1 MENPNIKNWQY
12 QLGRL
17 FGKDSLYN
25 AISEEQNHHCFLCK
39 KPIEHYHHIIEK
51 SKGGSNTID
60 NMVGLCEK
68 HHNMI
73 HKDVDTQE
81 KVKSKKEGLLKKYG
95 ALSVLNQIMP
105 YYINEVINIFGEDHV
120 YFCVGQETKL
130 LRDCLELNKDHH
142 YDAYCIAL
150 LGILQKRNLSLEN
163 VVNNNNDD
171 SSNFISNETTAH
183 NSIFD
188 NSKEI
193 KENYGKVTLY
203 KVQQFRRHNRKIIQ
217 AQRER
222 TYKIDK
228 KVVAKNRRKR
238 TGQTEPSLHEWYIE
252 SVKKIGKEET
262 KKLQSKMQ
270 VVKSI
275 RYYRDKNALQP
286 GTLFMYKNQ
295 VYVLSGSLSN
305 GAYLRAWGDTK
316 TNYPRKDCIIIK
328 RNTGLVFL

>member
-1 MENPNIKNWQY
+1 MENPNIRNWQY
-12 QLGRL
+12 QLGKL
-17 FGKDSLYN
+17 FGKDSLHN
-25 AISEEQNHHCFLCK
+25 AISEEQNHHCFLCN

-51 SKGGSNTID
+51 IKGGSDTID

-68 HHNMI
+68 HHDMI
-73 HKDVDTQE
+73 HKYVDTQE

-120 YFCVGQETKL
+120 YFCIGQETKL
-130 LRDCLELNKDHH
+130 LRDYLELNKDHH

-150 LGILQKRNLSLEN
+150 LGILQKRNISLEN

-171 SSNFISNETTAH
+171 SFNFISNETIFH

-188 NSKEI
+188 NSKEM
-193 KENYGKVTLY
+193 KETYEKVTLY

-238 TGQTEPSLHEWYIE
+238 TGQIEPSLHEWYLE
-252 SVKKIGKEET
+252 SIKKIGKEKT

-270 VVKSI
+270 VIKST

-286 GTLFMYKNQ
+286 GTIFMYKGKTF
-295 VYVLSGSLSN
+295 VLSGSLSN
-305 GAYLRAWGDTK
+305 GAYLRVWGDTK